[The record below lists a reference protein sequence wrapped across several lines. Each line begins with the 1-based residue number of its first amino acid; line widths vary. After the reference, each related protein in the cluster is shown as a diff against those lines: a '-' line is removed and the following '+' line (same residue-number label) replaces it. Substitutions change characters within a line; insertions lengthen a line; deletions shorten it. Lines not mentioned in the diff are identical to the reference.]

1 MDERFEKTLDARP
14 LPQQRRSFQIWK
26 PRRCCRKSLAFRVLS
41 ISGLKGLWMQDLC
54 RSNAEAFGSKSL
66 GIAENGYGWATQGR
80 LWQWRLWATLN
91 TLRKTICFLPGPAPT
106 HGWYTIQSDAPIN
119 YFKYLLRRSQKT
131 FLLFCHQHR
140 ISRSTTLPE
149 LTYKLLQQQSK
160 HQDTYRFLKRQKHC
174 NTNWYRKENKT
185 LWTEAFIDTTSGS
198 IESFANYQNTY
209 NTSNNPAD
217 AGFLKKTTTSTS
229 TSTIAAPPAPANSML
244 KYMIMGDRCC

>member
-119 YFKYLLRRSQKT
+119 YFKYLKEQPENFFAFLPSTQDQQKHYTSRTYLQT
-131 FLLFCHQHR
+131 FTTTKQT
-140 ISRSTTLPE
+140 SRYIQIPQAA
-149 LTYKLLQQQSK
+149 KALQQELVQE
-160 HQDTYRFLKRQKHC
+160 
-174 NTNWYRKENKT
+174 RK
-185 LWTEAFIDTTSGS
+185 
-198 IESFANYQNTY
+198 QNTLNWSIYWY
-209 NTSNNPAD
+209 N
-217 AGFLKKTTTSTS
+217 KW
-229 TSTIAAPPAPANSML
+229 
-244 KYMIMGDRCC
+244 